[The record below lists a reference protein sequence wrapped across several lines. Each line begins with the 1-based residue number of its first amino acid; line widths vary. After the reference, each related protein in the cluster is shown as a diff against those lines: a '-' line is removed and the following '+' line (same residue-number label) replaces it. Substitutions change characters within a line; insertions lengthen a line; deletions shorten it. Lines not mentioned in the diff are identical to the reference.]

1 MLKQAKG
8 IGQPVAEHD
17 DDSVP
22 ATPADTGN
30 IAQVP
35 ASHESSRSLGT
46 SASAGASIAF
56 IAAESQEDISDLPLA
71 DPRPETSDNSEGASS
86 AMSKQGRSVQ
96 IQASGTA
103 GDRLEAEASAS
114 TDHRSSRSLS
124 PARPS
129 TPQPSPSSRR
139 QEQHAAPTLPES
151 RLGPAQAAQAHQAP
165 PEAALEQEGS
175 WEKVRR
181 SRRRQPPQQASGNG
195 VGPRKAPMP
204 GKALPE
210 QAAAAEPP
218 QAHRLPVPWGTQ
230 NGLPVPKLQQA
241 AMQPSSACPDAGEDD
256 DECVVCL
263 DNAREVLFLT
273 CGHMVRLLL
282 ACCPH
287 PAHRLSHGC
296 APGHGWISGMYGMK
310 LVMHDVERRS
320 TGSCLSSQASVQRE
334 LQFHICAW
342 ERLVS
347 TFLEKGSLSA
357 TATDHLR
364 LPYR

>member
-1 MLKQAKG
+1 MLTQAKG

-17 DDSVP
+17 DNSAP

-30 IAQVP
+30 IAPVP

-46 SASAGASIAF
+46 SASAGASTAF

-71 DPRPETSDNSEGASS
+71 DPCPETSDNSEGASS

-103 GDRLEAEASAS
+103 DDRLEAEASAS

-151 RLGPAQAAQAHQAP
+151 RLGPAQAP
-165 PEAALEQEGS
+165 PDAALEQEGS
-175 WEKVRR
+175 WEEVRR
-181 SRRRQPPQQASGNG
+181 SRRRQPSQQASCNG
-195 VGPRKAPMP
+195 MRPRKAPMP
-204 GKALPE
+204 GKALSE

-218 QAHRLPVPWGTQ
+218 QAHRLSVPWGTQ
-230 NGLPVPKLQQA
+230 NGLAVPKPQQA
-241 AMQPSSACPDAGEDD
+241 AMQASSACPEACADD
-256 DECVVCL
+256 DECAVCL

-273 CGHMVRLLL
+273 CAHMVRLLL
-282 ACCPH
+282 ACCPL
-287 PAHRLSHGC
+287 PTSC
-296 APGHGWISGMYGMK
+296 AGPIPMG
-310 LVMHDVERRS
+310 VP
-320 TGSCLSSQASVQRE
+320 
-334 LQFHICAW
+334 
-342 ERLVS
+342 
-347 TFLEKGSLSA
+347 
-357 TATDHLR
+357 LR
-364 LPYR
+364 MAGYLG